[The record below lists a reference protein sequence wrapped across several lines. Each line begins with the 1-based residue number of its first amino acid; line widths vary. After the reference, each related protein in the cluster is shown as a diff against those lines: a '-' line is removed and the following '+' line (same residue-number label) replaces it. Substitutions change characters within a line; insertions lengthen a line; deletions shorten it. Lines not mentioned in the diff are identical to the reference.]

1 MNCQNSK
8 MNNGIYKMNSE
19 SSASSVSSS
28 DNTFLNFVNL
38 PCATPFLNNQIN
50 RNSVHLGRSDQIEL
64 NNPEILGNISVAANK
79 TEVANTSIPNSCSLI
94 FSTAASF
101 NINQQVSFNFYNF
114 LFILLFRKKTIF
126 IMLIIIFGTY
136 IFKITYR

>member
-38 PCATPFLNNQIN
+38 PCATPFLNNHIN
-50 RNSVHLGRSDQIEL
+50 RNSGNLARGDQIESS
-64 NNPEILGNISVAANK
+64 NSEILGNISVAADK
-79 TEVANTSIPNSCSLI
+79 TGVTNTSIPNSCSLI

-101 NINQQVSFNFYNF
+101 NINQQVSFDFENF
-114 LFILLFRKKTIF
+114 LFILLFRISIKIF
-126 IMLIIIFGTY
+126 IMFIILFCNIHF
-136 IFKITYR
+136 